1 MRLNDRNASGSPRY
15 ECDRCRIAGE
25 ITTFIIE
32 EDGSHFCFSCWY
44 EKERIHTPLQRTSI
58 VES

>member
-1 MRLNDRNASGSPRY
+1 MRLSDRNTSGSPRY

-32 EDGSHFCFSCWY
+32 EDGRHFCFSCWY
-44 EKERIHTPLQRTSI
+44 EGEQAQRPLRWESI